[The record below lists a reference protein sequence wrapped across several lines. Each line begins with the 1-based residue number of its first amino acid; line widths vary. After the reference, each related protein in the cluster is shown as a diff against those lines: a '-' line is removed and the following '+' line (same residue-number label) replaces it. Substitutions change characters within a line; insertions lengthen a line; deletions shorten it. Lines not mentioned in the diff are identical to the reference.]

1 MQELHLI
8 QGEHKHLVI
17 VCLSDD
23 TAQWHITQEADS
35 VLTIHMFCLDKG
47 EETDCDVLLDINQ
60 VGEHAE
66 TYIYG
71 LGVISGKQQ
80 IKVHT
85 HVRHSVPNGK
95 SNQLLKFAVKDNARA
110 EFVGELIVA
119 PNAQHSDARQTNRN
133 VLLSPTAT
141 MHTQPQLEIYADD
154 VKCGL
159 HHAGHD
165 GVLVS
170 HVVGEVKS
178 LESRAALVQG
188 DDFFP
193 SSVLA
198 AVIDEKHKT
207 VSRDFVLGD
216 EAVKKGVK
224 TVGRGVEHLFFVVAG
239 RYDGKLDHEWV
250 AWDGWALRRCAC
262 WMANGV

>member
-23 TAQWHITQEADS
+23 TAHWHITQEADS

-47 EETDCDVLLDINQ
+47 EDTDCDVLLDINQ

-119 PNAQHSDARQTNRN
+119 PNAQHTDARQTNRN

-154 VKCGL
+154 VKCAHG
-159 HHAGHD
+159 ATTG
-165 GVLVS
+165 
-170 HVVGEVKS
+170 
-178 LESRAALVQG
+178 Q
-188 DDFFP
+188 
-193 SSVLA
+193 
-198 AVIDEKHKT
+198 IDE
-207 VSRDFVLGD
+207 SALFYMQQRGIAPD
-216 EAVKKGVK
+216 EARRLLITAFFHDVLTTLGEPE
-224 TVGRGVEHLFFVVAG
+224 VEERIQRKIA
-239 RYDGKLDHEWV
+239 D
-250 AWDGWALRRCAC
+250 ALA
-262 WMANGV
+262 

>member
-17 VCLSDD
+17 ACLSDD

-35 VLTIHMFCLDKG
+35 VLTIHLFCLDKG
-47 EETDCDVLLDINQ
+47 EDTACDVLLDINQ

-80 IKVHT
+80 IKVRT

-119 PNAQHSDARQTNRN
+119 PNAQHTDARQINRN

-154 VKCGL
+154 VKC
-159 HHAGHD
+159 
-165 GVLVS
+165 S
-170 HVVGEVKS
+170 HG
-178 LESRAALVQG
+178 ATTGQ
-188 DDFFP
+188 
-193 SSVLA
+193 
-198 AVIDEKHKT
+198 IDE
-207 VSRDFVLGD
+207 SALFYMQQRGIAPD
-216 EAVKKGVK
+216 EARRLLLTAFFHDVLTTLGEPE
-224 TVGRGVEHLFFVVAG
+224 VEERMQRKIA
-239 RYDGKLDHEWV
+239 D
-250 AWDGWALRRCAC
+250 ALA
-262 WMANGV
+262 